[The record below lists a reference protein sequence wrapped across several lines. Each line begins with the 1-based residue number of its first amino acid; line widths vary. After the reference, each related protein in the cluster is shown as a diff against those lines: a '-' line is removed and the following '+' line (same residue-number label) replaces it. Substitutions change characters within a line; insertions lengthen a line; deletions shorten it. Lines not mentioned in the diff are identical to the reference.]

1 MRYETGDM
9 RQESVGAKHRRD
21 IEQPLGLAVR
31 RYKAPPRHSNFQRAL
46 RLLENLVRPG
56 GIEPPRVAP
65 QHP

>member
-31 RYKAPPRHSNFQRAL
+31 RCKAPPRHSNFLIGKADK
-46 RLLENLVRPG
+46 
-56 GIEPPRVAP
+56 
-65 QHP
+65 